1 MPVHPGMEAFLT
13 LGIALGLMALLVFGL
28 VVIVFLMLVGT
39 VFSLMIASF
48 PERPRPSWQMPRL
61 VRAAPLPRRRRSD
74 WDREEA
80 AA

>member
-1 MPVHPGMEAFLT
+1 MEAFLT

-39 VFSLMIASF
+39 VFALVVASV
-48 PERPRPSWQMPRL
+48 PPRPRTRPTWRMAGMI
-61 VRAAPLPRRRRSD
+61 RAVPLPQRPGRD
-74 WDREEA
+74 WEREEA